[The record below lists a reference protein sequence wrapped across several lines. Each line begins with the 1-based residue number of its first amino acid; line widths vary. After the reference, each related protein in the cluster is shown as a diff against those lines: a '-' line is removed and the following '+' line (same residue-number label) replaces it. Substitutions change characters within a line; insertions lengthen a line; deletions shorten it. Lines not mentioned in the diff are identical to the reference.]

1 MEELWELR
9 QALAAGDMQAALA
22 IVDEMEEMSRDD
34 KIQKIASYM
43 RILLVH
49 KIKQAVEGRSTKSW
63 EVSIRHAL
71 LQIVAVNRRRKVGGT
86 YLNEDELSALR
97 AEAYG
102 AALDW
107 AFLKAHEGIYSAAEL
122 AAMHDRETLLDGLR
136 ALRGVFDRLA
146 THSRGTKRGA

>member
-9 QALAAGDMQAALA
+9 QALEAGDLQAALA

-63 EVSIRHAL
+63 DVSIRHAVR
-71 LQIVAVNRRRKVGGT
+71 QIAAVNKRRKAGGA
-86 YLNEDELSALR
+86 YLNADDLSTLL
-97 AEAYG
+97 AETYDS
-102 AALDW
+102 ALDW
-107 AFLKAHEGIYSAAEL
+107 ASLEAHEGIYSIAEL
-122 AAMHDRETLLDGLR
+122 AAMHDRETLL
-136 ALRGVFDRLA
+136 AETFSMIQEVLA
-146 THSRGTKRGA
+146 AQRC